1 MRPPFSDT
9 DKLKDIAKY
18 KITKGIGRL
27 EHWWSSKYNLPPN
40 HHLFLERSIGSLN
53 VEMYIELFLKK
64 EELELDLENA
74 SGKEYSDILNR
85 LRRVNDALGEAFS
98 EDPLIDKWEKEISEG
113 KLPNLE
119 ER

>member
-18 KITKGIGRL
+18 RITKGIGRL

-85 LRRVNDALGEAFS
+85 LRRVNGALGESFS